1 MMKKT
6 LLALAAAGVVASTG
20 AIAANGHDTHGPAFA
35 PVQYHD
41 GDRWDDHSKSV
52 NEREARINDRI
63 ARGIRDGHITER
75 EARSLQRELSQI
87 ESKERSYNR
96 DGRLS
101 NRESEELNRDLDRLT
116 DHVRQQIRD

>member
-6 LLALAAAGVVASTG
+6 LLALAAAGVFASMG
-20 AIAANGHDTHGPAFA
+20 AAAANGHDTQGPAFS

-41 GDRWDDHSKSV
+41 GDRLDNRSATV
-52 NEREARINDRI
+52 NERESRINDRI
-63 ARGIRDGHITER
+63 ARGIRDGRINER

-87 ESKERSYNR
+87 ESKERSFNR

>member
-6 LLALAAAGVVASTG
+6 LLALAAAGVLASTG
-20 AIAANGHDTHGPAFA
+20 AVAANGHDTHGPVVA

-41 GDRWDDHSKSV
+41 GDRWDDRSAAVNERESRINERIQRGIRDGRI
-52 NEREARINDRI
+52 NEREARF
-63 ARGIRDGHITER
+63 
-75 EARSLQRELSQI
+75 LQRELSQI
-87 ESKERSYNR
+87 ESKERSFNR

-101 NRESEELNRDLDRLT
+101 HRESEELNRDLDRLT

>member
-6 LLALAAAGVVASTG
+6 LLALAAAGVFASMG
-20 AIAANGHDTHGPAFA
+20 AVAANGHDTQGPALA

-41 GDRWDDHSKSV
+41 GDRWDNRSATVNERESRINERIQRGIRDGRI
-52 NEREARINDRI
+52 NEREARF
-63 ARGIRDGHITER
+63 
-75 EARSLQRELSQI
+75 LQRELSQI
-87 ESKERSYNR
+87 ESKERSFNR

-101 NRESEELNRDLDRLT
+101 HRESEELNRDLDRLT